1 METYDVQFLQEALD
15 DLEEIVLYIAQDSR
29 QAALRMHDKI
39 IDKANDLTVFPKR
52 GRLVPD
58 KKMAAAGY
66 RMLGI
71 KPYIAFYRVVE
82 RNVFIY
88 RVLHGATNYPLL
100 YGQMVQ
106 DLGEGKINSIMY
118 KLGVV

>member
-1 METYDVQFLQEALD
+1 MEIYDVQFLQEALG
-15 DLEEIVLYIAQDSR
+15 DLEEIVLYIARDSR

-39 IDKANDLTVFPKR
+39 IEKANDLSVFPKC

-58 KKMAAAGY
+58 KKMAVAGY

-71 KPYIAFYRVVE
+71 MPYIIFYRVVG

-88 RVLHGATNYPLL
+88 RVLHGATNYSLL
-100 YGQMVQ
+100 YEQMMQ
-106 DLGEGKINSIMY
+106 GTFDEGDK
-118 KLGVV
+118 

>member
-58 KKMAAAGY
+58 RKMEAAGY
-66 RMLGI
+66 RTLGI
-71 KPYIAFYRVVE
+71 KPYIAFYRVVK

-100 YGQMVQ
+100 YGQMVH
-106 DLGEGKINSIMY
+106 DLGEDY
-118 KLGVV
+118 

>member
-1 METYDVQFLQEALD
+1 METYDVHFLQEALD

-29 QAALRMHDKI
+29 EAALRMHDKI
-39 IDKANDLTVFPKR
+39 IERANDLTVFPKR

-71 KPYIAFYRVVE
+71 KPYIAFYRIVD

-100 YGQMVQ
+100 YEKMAQVGFET
-106 DLGEGKINSIMY
+106 GEKED
-118 KLGVV
+118 

>member
-39 IDKANDLTVFPKR
+39 IEKANDLSIFPKR

-58 KKMAAAGY
+58 KKMAEAGY
-66 RMLGI
+66 RVLGI
-71 KPYIAFYRVVE
+71 KPYIAFYRVIE

-100 YGQMVQ
+100 YTKMMQG
-106 DLGEGKINSIMY
+106 LGEEQ
-118 KLGVV
+118 

>member
-1 METYDVQFLQEALD
+1 METYEVHFLQEALD

-29 QAALRMHDKI
+29 EAALSMRDKI
-39 IDKANDLTVFPKR
+39 IEKTNDLSTFPKR

-66 RMLGI
+66 RMLDI
-71 KPYIAFYRVVE
+71 KPYIAFYRVID
-82 RNVFIY
+82 RNLYIY

-100 YGQMVQ
+100 FEKMAQHDFEKGN
-106 DLGEGKINSIMY
+106 INT
-118 KLGVV
+118 

>member
-1 METYDVQFLQEALD
+1 METYNVQFLQEALD
-15 DLEEIVLYIAQDSR
+15 DLEEIVLYVAQDSR

-39 IDKANDLTVFPKR
+39 IEKANDLSVFPKR

-71 KPYIAFYRVVE
+71 KPYIAFYRIVD
-82 RNVFIY
+82 RYIFIY
-88 RVLHGATNYPLL
+88 RVLHGAMNYPLL
-100 YGQMVQ
+100 YEKM
-106 DLGEGKINSIMY
+106 L
-118 KLGVV
+118 

>member
-1 METYDVQFLQEALD
+1 MEVYNVQFLQEALD

-29 QAALRMHDKI
+29 QTALRMHDKI
-39 IDKANDLTVFPKR
+39 IEKANDLATFPKR

-58 KKMAAAGY
+58 RKMFEAGY

-71 KPYIAFYRVVE
+71 KPYVAFYRVVGG
-82 RNVFIY
+82 NVFIY

-100 YGQMVQ
+100 YDKMAQV
-106 DLGEGKINSIMY
+106 DLED
-118 KLGVV
+118 

>member
-58 KKMAAAGY
+58 KKMSAAGY

-82 RNVFIY
+82 RNVFVY
-88 RVLHGATNYPLL
+88 RVLHGAANYPLL

-106 DLGEGKINSIMY
+106 DIGEDF
-118 KLGVV
+118 

>member
-1 METYDVQFLQEALD
+1 MEAYEVQFLQEALD

-29 QAALRMHDKI
+29 QAALSMHDKI
-39 IDKANDLTVFPKR
+39 IEKANDLTNFPKR

-71 KPYIAFYRVVE
+71 KPYIAFYRIVDC
-82 RNVFIY
+82 NVFIY
-88 RVLHGATNYPLL
+88 RILHGATNYPLL
-100 YGQMVQ
+100 YERKAQI
-106 DLGEGKINSIMY
+106 DFEAEDNE
-118 KLGVV
+118 

>member
-1 METYDVQFLQEALD
+1 METYDVRFLQEAMN
-15 DLEEIVLYIAQDSR
+15 DLEEIILYIAQDSR
-29 QAALRMHDKI
+29 QAAPRMRDI
-39 IDKANDLTVFPKR
+39 IIEKANDLTTFPKR

-88 RVLHGATNYPLL
+88 RVLHGTTNYPLL
-100 YGQMVQ
+100 CERMTQ
-106 DLGEGKINSIMY
+106 DNQDNIN
-118 KLGVV
+118 

>member
-1 METYDVQFLQEALD
+1 MEIYDVSFLQEALD
-15 DLEEIVLYIAQDSR
+15 NLEEIVLYIAQDSR
-29 QAALRMHDKI
+29 AAALRMHDKI
-39 IDKANDLTVFPKR
+39 IEKANDLTIFPKR

-71 KPYIAFYRVVE
+71 KPYIAFYRVI
-82 RNVFIY
+82 NHDVFIY

-100 YGQMVQ
+100 YEKMLQS
-106 DLGEGKINSIMY
+106 DYETEE
-118 KLGVV
+118 

>member
-1 METYDVQFLQEALD
+1 MHFLQEAVD

-29 QAALRMHDKI
+29 AAALRMHDRI
-39 IDKANDLTVFPKR
+39 IEKSNDLEIFPKR
-52 GRLVPD
+52 GRLVSD
-58 KKMAAAGY
+58 RKMAAAGY

-71 KPYIAFYRVVE
+71 KPYIAFYRIVD

-100 YGQMVQ
+100 YEKMAQV
-106 DLGEGKINSIMY
+106 DFETEDNE
-118 KLGVV
+118 

>member
-1 METYDVQFLQEALD
+1 METYDVQFLQEAMD
-15 DLEEIVLYIAQDSR
+15 DLEEIILYIAQDSL

-39 IDKANDLTVFPKR
+39 IEKANDLTTFPKR

-71 KPYIAFYRVVE
+71 KPYMAFYRIIG
-82 RNVFIY
+82 RNIFIY

-100 YGQMVQ
+100 YEQMAKDVF
-106 DLGEGKINSIMY
+106 D
-118 KLGVV
+118 

>member
-1 METYDVQFLQEALD
+1 METYDVRFLQEALD

-29 QAALRMHDKI
+29 TAALRMHDKI
-39 IDKANDLTVFPKR
+39 IEKTNDLIIFPKR

-58 KKMAAAGY
+58 RKMAAAGY

-71 KPYIAFYRVVE
+71 KPYIAFYRIVD

-88 RVLHGATNYPLL
+88 RVLHGATDYPLL
-100 YGQMVQ
+100 YEKMTQIDFETGAKE
-106 DLGEGKINSIMY
+106 DEN
-118 KLGVV
+118 